1 MMNQLKKCYQ
11 QWEVIEESN
20 WVFKVCLNHLT
31 FIDSPNQLTD
41 VRFLH
46 VINYL
51 HVSIIGSYPQGVAYF
66 ISVFTIFITLSVW
79 V

>member
-1 MMNQLKKCYQ
+1 MGGGVGIGLVVMVECD
-11 QWEVIEESN
+11 I
-20 WVFKVCLNHLT
+20 
-31 FIDSPNQLTD
+31 D

-51 HVSIIGSYPQGVAYF
+51 HVSIIGSCPQGVAYF